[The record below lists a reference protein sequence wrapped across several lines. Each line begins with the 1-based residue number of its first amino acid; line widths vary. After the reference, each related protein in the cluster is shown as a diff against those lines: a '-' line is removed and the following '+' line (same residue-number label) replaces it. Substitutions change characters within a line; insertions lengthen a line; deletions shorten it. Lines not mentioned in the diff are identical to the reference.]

1 MILRQ
6 GNTLN
11 VDNIFMQWNVPLIDK
26 IIIDMSCCLLA
37 VSIVTMVPMVTRRC
51 ELYFDQQCVW
61 GADSAEFKTDPG
73 SYRDMCIIL
82 LGNLSYLARI
92 YTDHGKQAM
101 LIACQA
107 CSM

>member
-1 MILRQ
+1 M
-6 GNTLN
+6 
-11 VDNIFMQWNVPLIDK
+11 
-26 IIIDMSCCLLA
+26 C
-37 VSIVTMVPMVTRRC
+37 
-51 ELYFDQQCVW
+51 

-101 LIACQA
+101 LVKHVRCNLTRGRGGAWRKDRERIGKSERRVCLI
-107 CSM
+107 STT

>member
-1 MILRQ
+1 M
-6 GNTLN
+6 
-11 VDNIFMQWNVPLIDK
+11 
-26 IIIDMSCCLLA
+26 C
-37 VSIVTMVPMVTRRC
+37 
-51 ELYFDQQCVW
+51 

-101 LIACQA
+101 LVKHVRCNLTRGRGGAWSRDRERVGKSERRVCLI
-107 CSM
+107 STT

>member
-1 MILRQ
+1 M
-6 GNTLN
+6 
-11 VDNIFMQWNVPLIDK
+11 
-26 IIIDMSCCLLA
+26 C
-37 VSIVTMVPMVTRRC
+37 
-51 ELYFDQQCVW
+51 

-101 LIACQA
+101 LVKHVRCNLTRGRGGAWRKDRERVTGKSERIVCLI
-107 CSM
+107 STT